1 GEGMVIEDVDGN
13 RYLDFT
19 SGIAVASTGHCHPAV
34 VEAAVRQT
42 RNLIHMSGTDFYYR
56 PEVLLA
62 EKLTAIT
69 PGAFSKKVF
78 FTNSGTEATEAAMKL
93 ARYHTRRPLFLAFS
107 GGFHGRT
114 MGALSL
120 TASKAVHRKGFS
132 PLVPGVTHV
141 PYAYCY
147 RCAYGLKPESCNLY
161 CVAWIEEELF
171 RTQVPPEEVAALF
184 VEPIQGEGGYVVP
197 PPGFLPRLRELTAKY
212 GILLAVDEIQTG
224 MGRTGRMFAC
234 DHEGVVP
241 EILMIAK
248 GIASGFPLGA
258 MVSAASVT
266 TWVRGSH
273 ANTFGGNPVACEA
286 ALATIRL
293 LEEGLVENAAVQGEY
308 LLSRLR
314 EMKALYPVIGDV
326 RGKGL
331 MVGVEFVLD
340 SETRAPAHSYRE
352 RVVQACFR
360 KGLLLLGCGENVIR
374 FIPPLIVSREEIDT
388 ALAIFQEGVGEV
400 AGTMIPS

>member
-1 GEGMVIEDVDGN
+1 MKKVPHIVAGPPGPKAEEWIRRDESAISQSVTRVYPLVVERGEGMVIEDVDGN

-34 VEAAVRQT
+34 VEAAVRQVQT
-42 RNLIHMSGTDFYYR
+42 LIHMSGTDFYYR

-69 PGAFSKKVF
+69 PGDFAKKVF
-78 FTNSGTEATEAAMKL
+78 FTNSGTEASEAAMKL
-93 ARYHTRRPLFLAFS
+93 ARYHTRRPLFLAFT

-212 GILLAVDEIQTG
+212 GILLVVDEIQTG

-248 GIASGFPLGA
+248 GIA
-258 MVSAASVT
+258 
-266 TWVRGSH
+266 
-273 ANTFGGNPVACEA
+273 
-286 ALATIRL
+286 
-293 LEEGLVENAAVQGEY
+293 
-308 LLSRLR
+308 
-314 EMKALYPVIGDV
+314 
-326 RGKGL
+326 
-331 MVGVEFVLD
+331 
-340 SETRAPAHSYRE
+340 
-352 RVVQACFR
+352 
-360 KGLLLLGCGENVIR
+360 
-374 FIPPLIVSREEIDT
+374 
-388 ALAIFQEGVGEV
+388 
-400 AGTMIPS
+400 